1 MSYQPEST
9 MSRNLELRSTF
20 QFSGEGLGT
29 LVQPRE
35 TRFTSTPQAAEK
47 NESLNKNNYG
57 VATLMSKAIFNALD
71 EEMREMTES
80 YSSKRL
86 ASSIN
91 KGFDQESNLLSLQ
104 DGASSLENFEFNPNN
119 SFDAGCCSKFCLR
132 EGAHKGHVILHI
144 PAFIPEQELN
154 IPKDATNFKLSVRL
168 ISISDFER
176 NGEQVSVINKAQHA
190 KVGIYETTM
199 LPVLRI
205 PTQPLTAQLS
215 IPGVGSIQKDVSAV
229 LVMGIKFYSYKD
241 SKFSFMPEHGMMKI
255 KTVH

>member
-1 MSYQPEST
+1 

-29 LVQPRE
+29 LAQP
-35 TRFTSTPQAAEK
+35 Q
-47 NESLNKNNYG
+47 ESRLASKLQSEPKESINKNNYG

-71 EEMREMTES
+71 EEMQQMAES
-80 YSSKRL
+80 YCSKRL
-86 ASSIN
+86 ASTIN
-91 KGFDQESNLLSLQ
+91 KGFDPKDNLLSLR
-104 DGASSLENFEFNPNN
+104 SVNSLEGFEFNSENT
-119 SFDAGCCSKFCLR
+119 FDAGCCSKFCLR
-132 EGAHKGHVILHI
+132 EGSHKGHVILHV
-144 PAFIPEQELN
+144 PAFVPEQELS
-154 IPKDATNFKLSVRL
+154 IPKDATNFKITARL
-168 ISISDFER
+168 ISVSDFER
-176 NGEQVSVINKAQHA
+176 NGEQVSINNKVQHA

-215 IPGVGSIQKDVSAV
+215 IPSVGAIQNDVSAV

-241 SKFSFMPEHGMMKI
+241 SKFSFMPESGMMKI